1 MSLCF
6 HRVSKMLNITKSY
19 VVDEN
24 QQPIAVQIP
33 IAEFERIEKILRILN
48 WKEIEAD
55 YDWINSDLGRLGE
68 YEPYEWEPG
77 ELGSGKPV
85 KYIEGVGL
93 VILDE

>member
-1 MSLCF
+1 
-6 HRVSKMLNITKSY
+6 MLNITKSY

-33 IAEFERIEKILRILN
+33 IAEFERLEKILRILN

-68 YEPYEWEPG
+68 HEPYEWEAG

>member
-1 MSLCF
+1 MP
-6 HRVSKMLNITKSY
+6 MLKINKSY
-19 VVDEN
+19 VIDEN

-33 IAEFERIEKILRILN
+33 IGEFEEIEKILE
-48 WKEIEAD
+48 KV
-55 YDWINSDLGRLGE
+55 DLAKMRDGESGWLDTDLSRLEE

-93 VILDE
+93 VIIDEE